1 MLSTALQALASPRR
15 STGTDT
21 AGTDPAGP
29 GLPPAGLAPADEP
42 AVGATAETDPTQL
55 SYGQRMGRA
64 LCELIEHLPV
74 DALPRHGVGNATI
87 VVTVD
92 NAKLRTGL
100 GEATLTTGT
109 AISASESRRLAC
121 NADLLP
127 MVLGA
132 DSAIL
137 DLGRSRRL
145 FDRHQRVALAIRDQ
159 GCIFPG
165 CDRPPAW
172 CEAHHNRSWQDG
184 GPTDL
189 ANGCL
194 LCSFHHHLIHHGHWT
209 VVMAADGIPEV
220 IPPARLDPARQPF
233 RHQRFK
239 PRRE

>member
-1 MLSTALQALASPRR
+1 MGQAF
-15 STGTDT
+15 
-21 AGTDPAGP
+21 
-29 GLPPAGLAPADEP
+29 
-42 AVGATAETDPTQL
+42 V
-55 SYGQRMGRA
+55 
-64 LCELIEHLPV
+64 ELLEHLPT
-74 DALPRHGVGNATI
+74 DALPHHGVTNASVVITI
-87 VVTVD
+87 D
-92 NAKLRTGL
+92 EAKLRTGI

-109 AISASESRRLAC
+109 AISASEARRLAC

-137 DLGRSRRL
+137 DPGRARRL
-145 FDRHQRVALAIRDQ
+145 FDRHQRIALAVRDG

-165 CDRPPAW
+165 CERPPAW
-172 CEAHHNRSWQDG
+172 TEAHHNRSWHDG

-194 LCSFHHHLIHHGHWT
+194 LCSFHHHLIHQNQWA
-209 VVMAADGIPEV
+209 VVMAADGTPEV
-220 IPPARLDPARQPF
+220 IPPPHLDPHRKPL